1 MHSWQKRD
9 CERLLRETFGAEGFR
24 PGQREAVETVLA
36 GRDLL
41 ALFPTGAG
49 KSLCYQLPAL
59 MLPGFTLVVS
69 PLIALMQDQ
78 VRQLRRRGVAAAS
91 FDSLQTPE
99 ELNAAFEALESGRIR
114 LAYASPERLQ
124 TQRFRALMRRLPPG
138 LFVVD
143 EAHCA
148 VQWGES
154 FRPAYAELAAFVAEL
169 PARPVIC
176 AMTAT
181 ADRRMRRDIARSL
194 GMRGT
199 RTVTLPLL
207 RENLRYSVKTTTD
220 PTAEALRMAEEHA
233 GEKGLVFCRTRR
245 RCEEL
250 AARLRASGLSAE
262 AYHAGMERAD
272 REAAQARFT
281 AGETAVLAA
290 TSAFGMGVDIPNIR
304 WTLHD
309 ALPASLTDLTQQSG
323 RAGRDGNSADCAVL
337 VDPADLLRQ
346 ALCLRRERQE
356 EARIPWFRP
365 GAKLRIRLKRI
376 SGEKDYQNL
385 LHWCLDGH
393 CLARGIA
400 AAFGQRVPDCGACSA
415 CRRRAGMGGVA
426 RLAPVPDLPRL
437 DRAGVRMW
445 ALTWQRSAIAA
456 GLRMAPVAV
465 LSDAAMA
472 SAAETGLLP
481 EEACD
486 PRAYEALSRL
496 LRRMQ

>member
-1 MHSWQKRD
+1 MRSWEKRE

-78 VRQLRRRGVAAAS
+78 VRRMTARGVKAVS
-91 FDSLQTPE
+91 LDSLQ
-99 ELNAAFEALESGRIR
+99 AAEALEAAYRAIR
-114 LAYASPERLQ
+114 DGEARLVYASPERLR
-124 TQRFRALMRRLPPG
+124 TQRFLTLMRRTPPA

-148 VQWGES
+148 VQWGET
-154 FRPAYAELAAFVAEL
+154 FRPAYGALADFLAEL
-169 PARPVIC
+169 PARPPVC

-181 ADRRMRRDIARSL
+181 ADRRIRRGIVKSL
-194 GMRGT
+194 GMRGV

-207 RENLRYSVKTTTD
+207 RENLCYAVKTTVD
-220 PTAEALRMAEEHA
+220 PTAEALRLAEEHP
-233 GEKGLVFCRTRR
+233 GEKGLIFCRTRQ

-250 AARLRASGLSAE
+250 ADRLRLAGIGAA
-262 AYHAGMERAD
+262 AYHAGMTREEREETQRRYTD
-272 REAAQARFT
+272 
-281 AGETAVLAA
+281 GETAVLAA
-290 TSAFGMGVDIPNIR
+290 TSAFGMGIDIPDIR

-309 ALPASLTDLTQQSG
+309 ALPDSLTDLTQQSG
-323 RAGRDGNSADCAVL
+323 RAGRDGEPADCTVL
-337 VDPADLLRQ
+337 VDPAGLLQQVRFF
-346 ALCLRRERQE
+346 RRSRQE
-356 EARIPWFRP
+356 NGRIPWFRVRV
-365 GAKLRIRLKRI
+365 KLRESLRLRRR
-376 SGEKDYQNL
+376 ERDAEDL
-385 LHWCLDGH
+385 LHWCLDGR

-400 AAFGQRVPDCGACSA
+400 EAFGQRAPDCGVCSA
-415 CRRRAGMGGVA
+415 CRRKAGMGGVT
-426 RLAPVPDLPRL
+426 RLAPVPDLKRL
-437 DRAGVRMW
+437 DPAGVRMW

-456 GLRMAPVAV
+456 VLRTAPVAV
-465 LSDAAMA
+465 IGDAAMA
-472 SAAETGLLP
+472 SAAETGILP

-486 PRAYEALSRL
+486 PRAYDALRRL
-496 LRRMQ
+496 MRRMQ